1 MNAEFWQSKRVLITG
16 HTGFKGSW
24 LSLWLQLLG
33 AEVVGYALSP
43 ASEPSLFNVAKVAD
57 GMTSLSKNVLNQ
69 GDLLDAIA
77 KYRPE
82 LVFHLAS
89 QALVRESYKNPVETY
104 AINVMGVIHLLEAVR
119 KVGGVRAVVC
129 VTSDK
134 CYENRKWVWGYR
146 EDEPMGGNDPYSS
159 SKGCAE
165 LVAVAYRNSFFNK
178 NTYSQHRVAVATAR
192 AGNVIGGGDWA
203 KDRLVPDIIRS
214 LMTGQDI
221 VLRNPHA
228 TRPWQHVLDPLDGY
242 LTLAEHLYH
251 DGPGYSEGW
260 NFGPAEAQP
269 VCQVANQLLSLWG
282 GDDVSPKYDG
292 SYQPHEDQYLMLDS
306 TKSRVKLGWRP
317 ALDLEASLR
326 WIVKWVKSFQ
336 AGANMRSVTEAQI
349 RTYMEKTQIK
359 GILEPRR
366 EHALAGTAGSDLF
379 DLLHE
384 TIMIRNMAGRI
395 HYWNRG
401 ANEMYGWTNEEA
413 VGNVSHTLLQT
424 KFPESLEKIES
435 ELAGK
440 GRWDGQLVHTRRN
453 GSTIVVESRWVLDQ
467 GNPSHADQVFEIN
480 QIRR

>member
-1 MNAEFWQSKRVLITG
+1 MNPKFWQSKRVLITG

-24 LSLWLQLLG
+24 LSLWLQSLG
-33 AEVVGYALSP
+33 AEVVGYALP
-43 ASEPSLFNVAKVAD
+43 ASEPSLFTVANVAD
-57 GMTSLSKNVLNQ
+57 GMSSVSANVLNQ
-69 GDLLDAIA
+69 DDLQTAIA

-82 LVFHLAS
+82 LVFHLAAQS
-89 QALVRESYKNPVETY
+89 LVRESYRNPVNTY
-104 AINVMGVIHLLEAVR
+104 ATNVMGVIHLLEAVR
-119 KVGGVRAVVC
+119 NVGGVRAVVC
-129 VTSDK
+129 ATSDK
-134 CYENRKWVWGYR
+134 CYENREWVWGYR

-165 LVAVAYRNSFFNK
+165 LVAAAYRNSFFNK
-178 NTYSQHRVAVATAR
+178 NRYGQHRVAVATAR

-203 KDRLVPDIIRS
+203 IDRLVPDVIRS

-228 TRPWQHVLDPLDGY
+228 TRPWQHVLDPLNGY

-269 VCQVANQLLSLWG
+269 VRQVVDQLLSLWG
-282 GDDVSPKYDG
+282 GDVLPKYDS
-292 SYQPHEDQYLMLDS
+292 SYQPHEDRYLMLDS

-317 ALDLEASLR
+317 ALDLKRSLS
-326 WIVKWVKSFQ
+326 WIVEWVKCFQ
-336 AGANMRSVTEAQI
+336 RGSNMRAVTEAQI
-349 RTYMEKTQIK
+349 NKYMEKTQIK
-359 GILEPRR
+359 DILEPRTK
-366 EHALAGTAGSDLF
+366 HILVGIAGADLF

-413 VGNVSHTLLQT
+413 VGNVSHKLLQT
-424 KFPESLEKIES
+424 KFPESLKKIES
-435 ELAGK
+435 ELTGK

-453 GSTIVVESRWVLDQ
+453 GSTILVESRWVLEPGDQ
-467 GNPSHADQVFEIN
+467 SHASKVFEIN